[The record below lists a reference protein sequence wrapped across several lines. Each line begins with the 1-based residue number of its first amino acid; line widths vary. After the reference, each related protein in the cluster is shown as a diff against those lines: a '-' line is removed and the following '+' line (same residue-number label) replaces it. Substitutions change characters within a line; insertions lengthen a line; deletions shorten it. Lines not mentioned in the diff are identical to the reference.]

1 MKQSIEIPVP
11 NAIILILDF
20 DYGTLPDALA
30 HGLITATSS
39 SIVVGTAPDVD
50 GTVEILLMNIDPVDQ
65 RHLARV
71 YDSTIDTPNRDIS
84 VCTVYNERVLAT
96 QVKNVKTAV
105 QVWVNDEIA
114 PTKVVIVVP
123 EAQ

>member
-30 HGLITATSS
+30 HGLITTTSS
-39 SIVVGTAPDVD
+39 CIVVGTVPDVD

-96 QVKNVKTAV
+96 QVKNVKSAV

>member
-11 NAIILILDF
+11 NAIFLILDF

-30 HGLITATSS
+30 DGLITATSS

-50 GTVEILLMNIDPVDQ
+50 GNVEILLMNIDPVDQ

-71 YDSTIDTPNRDIS
+71 FDSTIDTPNRDIS

-96 QVKNVKTAV
+96 QVKNVKTVV